1 MTAALGHASWL
12 PKRQELQFATPG
24 VQTASRGRRRDHLH
38 LDTESDLEPEERLI
52 KRNSALRSNLCFRA
66 RFVTAQ
72 GAEPASSRLQDCG
85 QLQRGADIVTCIV
98 GNEDCLQGD
107 LELVS
112 RNAASHVG
120 SAVESGLRLPKGQ
133 VLQVRDSRQQRRQ
146 RGAEQHPGT

>member
-98 GNEDCLQGD
+98 GNGGCLQAD

-112 RNAASHVG
+112 RNSALHVDSAAECSP
-120 SAVESGLRLPKGQ
+120 RLPQWRG
-133 VLQVRDSRQQRRQ
+133 LQVRDSRQERRQ
-146 RGAEQHPGT
+146 QGAEQHPVT